1 MDGKMRRGYARR
13 IETPATRNVR
23 IRASNALR
31 CRWKS
36 LAGGLLTASPKN
48 GLVHLAGSR
57 SAPET
62 MSVLE
67 AAVRGRGLSI
77 AAPIDHSADAAKAGL
92 PMPPTELPI
101 FGNPTPGMPLMV
113 VSPTAA
119 IDLPLKAPVWLDAD
133 GHVWLS
139 YNTPA
144 YLQERH
150 GIPNELLKSIGGI
163 ASICEEAV
171 R

>member
-1 MDGKMRRGYARR
+1 
-13 IETPATRNVR
+13 
-23 IRASNALR
+23 
-31 CRWKS
+31 
-36 LAGGLLTASPKN
+36 
-48 GLVHLAGSR
+48 
-57 SAPET
+57 
-62 MSVLE
+62 
-67 AAVRGRGLSI
+67 
-77 AAPIDHSADAAKAGL
+77 
-92 PMPPTELPI
+92 
-101 FGNPTPGMPLMV
+101 MV